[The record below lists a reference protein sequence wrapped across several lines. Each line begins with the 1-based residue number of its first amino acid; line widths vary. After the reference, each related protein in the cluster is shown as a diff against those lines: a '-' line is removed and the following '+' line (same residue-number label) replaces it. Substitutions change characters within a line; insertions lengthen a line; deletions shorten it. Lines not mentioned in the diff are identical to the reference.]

1 MKNAIR
7 SPEHTRNTHE
17 GAPETR
23 NFLLS
28 DLELDEL
35 QVKYEKIKAAC
46 DDRERRSGSVKAKDV
61 NE

>member
-46 DDRERRSGSVKAKDV
+46 DDV